1 MPPISLCLQVGDGT
15 TTVTMLAAE
24 FLKQVKSY
32 VDENVHPQVIV
43 RSYRKATQ
51 LALDKIREI
60 AVKIESDNPEW
71 VLPEAQHLI
80 PRYP

>member
-1 MPPISLCLQVGDGT
+1 
-15 TTVTMLAAE
+15 MLAAQ
-24 FLKQVKSY
+24 FLQQVKSF

-43 RSYRKATQ
+43 RAYRKATQ

-71 VLPEAQHLI
+71 VLPETHHLI
-80 PRYP
+80 PL